1 MSLNVMPQL
10 TQKIYELYLNGNLK
24 VNRRYQRKLVW
35 SIEEKQSFID
45 SLIKGYPIPMILTS
59 KIGQEEYEVLDGLQ
73 RLNAITSFIERE
85 FSLNGKYFDVNSIT
99 LTQNLRS
106 SNNEKV
112 TILTNE
118 ENSNFLNYPIPF
130 AVTDNDNKDF
140 IDETFRRINTKGRQ
154 LSKHDLRQAGAL
166 GVIPN
171 IVNTVAM
178 YVRKDSSQSNVLTL
192 KQMKNISIGDDK
204 LKYGINISNI
214 VWVSNGIISKNEIR
228 KSRDEE
234 LIAHLV
240 GYILDPNAQT
250 TASYLDEMYDVK
262 SNIYKILVTE
272 INKYGDEFIITSINH
287 VFDEIFTKIFNNNR
301 ENFSNTVYKDEKSI
315 KSSSS
320 FQIIFLS
327 LYELIIK
334 ENKRINNYKDLH
346 NSLDGISKNY
356 AKIFNSNK
364 KWHNRDRQ
372 QLIKAT
378 KGIIS
383 EHFSSNSESVF
394 APKSWIKNLE
404 NLINESSCE
413 QNFFDFKIGF
423 IDLSP
428 KEDSQSYKLNKKLVE
443 KVIKTLA
450 AMTNTV
456 REECMVIVGI
466 ADTEA
471 DAQQHKTILNSA
483 YPTNYQNKIITGVQ
497 DEAKLLYLTN
507 SESESLERYIS
518 AIKTIIKADS
528 KASEQF
534 RDQICQKM
542 VHFPY
547 KEKEIIVFTA
557 QRGEQVEFYDN
568 KIFVRNVSDNTELP
582 VGSEQFMNKIKN
594 F

>member
-272 INKYGDEFIITSINH
+272 KP
-287 VFDEIFTKIFNNNR
+287 
-301 ENFSNTVYKDEKSI
+301 
-315 KSSSS
+315 
-320 FQIIFLS
+320 
-327 LYELIIK
+327 
-334 ENKRINNYKDLH
+334 LH
-346 NSLDGISKNY
+346 
-356 AKIFNSNK
+356 
-364 KWHNRDRQ
+364 
-372 QLIKAT
+372 
-378 KGIIS
+378 
-383 EHFSSNSESVF
+383 E
-394 APKSWIKNLE
+394 
-404 NLINESSCE
+404 
-413 QNFFDFKIGF
+413 
-423 IDLSP
+423 
-428 KEDSQSYKLNKKLVE
+428 
-443 KVIKTLA
+443 
-450 AMTNTV
+450 
-456 REECMVIVGI
+456 
-466 ADTEA
+466 
-471 DAQQHKTILNSA
+471 
-483 YPTNYQNKIITGVQ
+483 
-497 DEAKLLYLTN
+497 
-507 SESESLERYIS
+507 
-518 AIKTIIKADS
+518 
-528 KASEQF
+528 
-534 RDQICQKM
+534 
-542 VHFPY
+542 
-547 KEKEIIVFTA
+547 
-557 QRGEQVEFYDN
+557 
-568 KIFVRNVSDNTELP
+568 
-582 VGSEQFMNKIKN
+582 
-594 F
+594 

>member
-214 VWVSNGIISKNEIR
+214 V
-228 KSRDEE
+228 E
-234 LIAHLV
+234 LTH
-240 GYILDPNAQT
+240 YP
-250 TASYLDEMYDVK
+250 
-262 SNIYKILVTE
+262 
-272 INKYGDEFIITSINH
+272 
-287 VFDEIFTKIFNNNR
+287 
-301 ENFSNTVYKDEKSI
+301 
-315 KSSSS
+315 
-320 FQIIFLS
+320 
-327 LYELIIK
+327 
-334 ENKRINNYKDLH
+334 
-346 NSLDGISKNY
+346 
-356 AKIFNSNK
+356 K
-364 KWHNRDRQ
+364 K
-372 QLIKAT
+372 A
-378 KGIIS
+378 
-383 EHFSSNSESVF
+383 
-394 APKSWIKNLE
+394 
-404 NLINESSCE
+404 
-413 QNFFDFKIGF
+413 
-423 IDLSP
+423 
-428 KEDSQSYKLNKKLVE
+428 
-443 KVIKTLA
+443 
-450 AMTNTV
+450 
-456 REECMVIVGI
+456 
-466 ADTEA
+466 
-471 DAQQHKTILNSA
+471 
-483 YPTNYQNKIITGVQ
+483 
-497 DEAKLLYLTN
+497 
-507 SESESLERYIS
+507 
-518 AIKTIIKADS
+518 
-528 KASEQF
+528 
-534 RDQICQKM
+534 
-542 VHFPY
+542 
-547 KEKEIIVFTA
+547 
-557 QRGEQVEFYDN
+557 
-568 KIFVRNVSDNTELP
+568 
-582 VGSEQFMNKIKN
+582 
-594 F
+594 